1 MAACGDWRQLRAN
14 CATRHREEAR
24 IGIHIHVLHAVVGQA
39 YLRGHQKV
47 GAVSVVRLG
56 VRQNHATVLFR
67 GLESN
72 ILGPKFTNRRVG

>member
-24 IGIHIHVLHAVVGQA
+24 FGTCIYVILAVGQA
-39 YLRGHQKV
+39 YLRGHQEV
-47 GAVSVVRLG
+47 GAVSVGRLG

-72 ILGPKFTNRRVG
+72 ILGPKFANRRVG

>member
-1 MAACGDWRQLRAN
+1 MACGDWRQLRAN
-14 CATRHREEAR
+14 CPTRHREEAR
-24 IGIHIHVLHAVVGQA
+24 IGIHVHVLVVGQA

-47 GAVSVVRLG
+47 GAVLVIRLG